1 MAVTDRIMANPVIA
15 TGMAVQKR
23 TKADAA
29 DQFGAAIA
37 FFGFLSLF
45 PLIALVVAVGGFV
58 LAGDDAA
65 VADLVNGIQEAIPGL
80 GGDTIGGAIDSVIN
94 NAGTIGVVG
103 FLGVLFSGLR
113 VTNAAQTAT
122 QFVFGVDLSEVSAL
136 KQRLWQ
142 VASLLI
148 LGVLAFVTVGASS
161 YARVL
166 VDEALPGALGS
177 VAPVAAYVAGAL
189 LDIVLFW
196 VAYRIYAMGSGVS
209 WRGLLPGAVFGGIL
223 WALLKYFGGTYLSSQ
238 ASSSVVSGDEGN
250 TALLMLGTV
259 IGLLALFY
267 LAGRI
272 YVYGAELSA
281 VMAGIGSS
289 ADRRAE
295 ERAVTEAARADAD
308 APAGTDDDVET
319 ADTDG
324 TAGDTAG
331 VATGTAAT
339 APGDEATAGSLAD
352 RFRQRGAVVDDSV
365 TVPTADGTGT
375 EVVPWQAPAA
385 TALDD
390 RRNRQAA
397 AFATAALAV
406 VVAGFLGR
414 NK

>member
-65 VADLVNGIQEAIPGL
+65 VADLVAGIQGAIPGL
-80 GGDTIGGAIDSVIN
+80 GGDTIGGAIDSVIK
-94 NAGTIGVVG
+94 NAGTIGTIG

-122 QFVFGVDLSEVSAL
+122 QFVFGVDLSEVSAV

-142 VASLLI
+142 LASLLI
-148 LGVLAFVTVGASS
+148 LGVLAFVSVGASS

-166 VDEALPGALGS
+166 VDQTLPGALGTL
-177 VAPVAAYVAGAL
+177 APVAAYVAGAL

-196 VAYRIYAMGSGVS
+196 VAYRIYAMGSGVG
-209 WRGLLPGAVFGGIL
+209 WRGLLPGAVMGGIL
-223 WALLKYFGGTYLSSQ
+223 WALLKYFGATYLSSQ

-281 VMAGIGSS
+281 ELAGIGSS
-289 ADRRAE
+289 ADRRGE
-295 ERAVTEAARADAD
+295 ERADTEAVRADAD
-308 APAGTDDDVET
+308 ASEGADDDEEVDAVAGDRR
-319 ADTDG
+319 ADT
-324 TAGDTAG
+324 
-331 VATGTAAT
+331 TGT
-339 APGDEATAGSLAD
+339 LAE
-352 RFRQRGAVVDDSV
+352 RFKDRGALVDPSVVE
-365 TVPTADGTGT
+365 PTPDGTGT
-375 EVVPWQAPAA
+375 EIVPWHAPEGSP
-385 TALDD
+385 LDD
-390 RRNRQAA
+390 RRTRQVA
-397 AFATAALAV
+397 AFAASAVAV
-406 VVAGFLGR
+406 VAAGLIGR
-414 NK
+414 RR